1 MTGEDRTDSFLRS
14 VAGPEAPALV
24 KLREENEREGV
35 PLIRKEEEAILSFFA
50 SEKKIRQALEI
61 GTGTGYSGIL
71 LLSSLPEAAVLT
83 TVERDPERRKKALR
97 HFEEAGFL
105 SRVNS
110 IEGAAEDCLSA
121 FPDGSFELIF
131 LDSAKGQYERLF
143 PELLRLLSPGG
154 VMISDNLFAGG
165 RMLDPRFLVIRRD
178 RTIHENLR
186 RFLDSVLAADELQSM
201 VVPAGDG
208 LLISRKKEKDE

>member
-1 MTGEDRTDSFLRS
+1 MSGGGKFDATTGCRLR
-14 VAGPEAPALV
+14 
-24 KLREENEREGV
+24 
-35 PLIRKEEEAILSFFA
+35 F
-50 SEKKIRQALEI
+50 
-61 GTGTGYSGIL
+61 
-71 LLSSLPEAAVLT
+71 T
-83 TVERDPERRKKALR
+83 T
-97 HFEEAGFL
+97 
-105 SRVNS
+105 
-110 IEGAAEDCLSA
+110 
-121 FPDGSFELIF
+121 
-131 LDSAKGQYERLF
+131 
-143 PELLRLLSPGG
+143 GG